1 MVKMMT
7 PCQTINNLEENI
19 FIAGSRQVLEFE
31 CLGNDGQPID
41 LTTSTVKLL
50 LSPFGNPSY
59 TALVKDGTVFDTNK
73 FSVVFEKADTVNLRG
88 LYSFQ
93 PLIIDVLSK
102 EHRPAQGTI
111 QIQEA
116 IKQA

>member
-1 MVKMMT
+1 MMT

-31 CLGNDGQPID
+31 CLGSDGQPID

-50 LSPFGNPSY
+50 LSPFGNSSY
-59 TALVKDGTVFDTNK
+59 TALVKDGAVFDTNK

-116 IKQA
+116 IKQV

>member
-1 MVKMMT
+1 MAL
-7 PCQTINNLEENI
+7 CQTINNIDTFEENI

-31 CLGNDGQPID
+31 CVDNNGLPID
-41 LTTSTVKLL
+41 LTTSTTKLL

-59 TALVKDGTVFDTNK
+59 TVLIKDGTVFDTNK

-116 IKQA
+116 IKQV